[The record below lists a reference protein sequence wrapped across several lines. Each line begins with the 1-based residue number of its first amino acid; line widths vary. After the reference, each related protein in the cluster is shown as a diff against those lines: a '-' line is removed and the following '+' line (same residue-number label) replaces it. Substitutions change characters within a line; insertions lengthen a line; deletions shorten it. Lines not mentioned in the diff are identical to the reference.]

1 MAHFAQLDSSNNVT
15 NVVSVVNSILLD
27 ATGTEHEA
35 LGIAFL
41 QQTFGAD
48 TTWVQTSYSGRI
60 RGRYAGIGMVYDPT
74 SNVFT
79 VPEPD
84 LAL

>member
-1 MAHFAQLDSSNNVT
+1 MAHFAQLYSNNTVA
-15 NVVSVVNSILLD
+15 NVIVVDNSILLD
-27 ATGTEHEA
+27 ETGTEQES

-41 QQTFGAD
+41 KQTFGAD

-60 RGRYAGIGMVYDPT
+60 RGRYAGIGMVYEPVAD
-74 SNVFT
+74 VFM